1 DGAEH
6 SAEEV
11 HSISLST
18 IQGEFAEVL
27 KTEQILSN

>member
-1 DGAEH
+1 
-6 SAEEV
+6 V